1 MGVYVDMV
9 RQQHAQRAHLV
20 ARGACQFWRE
30 SEAQTDC
37 AQCRKLSYITVAI
50 DNQISAVSLAL
61 IRRSTIVMTLLYL
74 PSAYYSITMF
84 PVANYSQP
92 QSCCSHCLRPVLHE
106 PGLGILGTLKLSTSR
121 WA

>member
-20 ARGACQFWRE
+20 AHGACQFWRE

-50 DNQISAVSLAL
+50 DNQISAVSRAL
-61 IRRSTIVMTLLYL
+61 IRRSTAVITLLYL
-74 PSAYYSITMF
+74 PSAYYSIM
-84 PVANYSQP
+84 Q
-92 QSCCSHCLRPVLHE
+92 CCLEEHVPCGQL
-106 PGLGILGTLKLSTSR
+106 LSTSVMLLTLP
-121 WA
+121 AAFTA

>member
-20 ARGACQFWRE
+20 AQGACQFWRE

-50 DNQISAVSLAL
+50 DNQISAVSRAF
-61 IRRSTIVMTLLYL
+61 IRRSVIVIILLYL
-74 PSAYYSITMF
+74 PSACYSIML
-84 PVANYSQP
+84 
-92 QSCCSHCLRPVLHE
+92 CCLREHVPSGKPLSAS
-106 PGLGILGTLKLSTSR
+106 LMLLTLPPAFT
-121 WA
+121 A